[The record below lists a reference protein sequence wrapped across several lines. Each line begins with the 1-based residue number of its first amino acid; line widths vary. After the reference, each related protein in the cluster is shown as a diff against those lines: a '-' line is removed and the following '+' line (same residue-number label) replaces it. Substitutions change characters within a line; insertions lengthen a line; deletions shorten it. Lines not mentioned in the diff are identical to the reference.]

1 MSFVE
6 LSIDEDRRQFGISGD
21 VSQIIKNHRARYFF
35 IDVLKASFNGDI
47 SASIP
52 YNEEEKESVLKRIY
66 DALRKYDIKQRDST
80 RIKDVLDVF
89 YREKENFEAFSEKAK
104 GIWRN
109 QIDEN
114 EFKEFKQSIERH
126 LIGRRLYDKQ
136 LLAAFHL
143 AFSQNACDF
152 SVPGSGKTSIVY
164 GAFAYLKNLPLEHP
178 KRVNKLLVV
187 GPLSSFGPWEDEFL
201 QCFGR
206 EANSIRL
213 AGGMPKE
220 DRDRHLLSIRPIEE
234 TCELT
239 LMSYQSISYNLT
251 SILYFLQ
258 RPGNKVMVVLDE
270 AHRIKSVDG
279 GVWAQSALSI
289 ARYCS
294 ARVVLTG
301 TPLPNG
307 YEDIYNLF
315 EFIWPGKDIIDFSV
329 YQLRDMTNNRYDP
342 RINQLTE
349 NISPFF
355 VRIRKSHLN
364 LPPAVNRDPIF
375 VEMGPIQREIYEFI
389 EEKYIAY
396 FMGNE
401 RNLSL
406 NSELT
411 KARFI
416 RLMQAAT
423 NPSLLKQP
431 LEAFF
436 REQGLSDELFI
447 DDSEIAKKIIR
458 YGELE
463 GVPRKFL
470 QVKNLIV
477 ELLAKNQRVIVWGTF
492 IQNIKEL
499 QHYLEKDGI
508 DSRLL
513 IGEVPVDRDDVPM
526 ETILTREKIIREFH
540 QPDAPFKVLIAN
552 PFAVS
557 ESISLH
563 KACHNAIYLERT
575 FSATHF
581 IQSKDRIHRVGLDPT
596 TTTYYH
602 YILSR
607 HSIDETIHHRLAE
620 KEQRMLE
627 LIESQEI
634 PLFSENMDYDVD
646 LENDIKAII
655 RDYVRRASQI

>member
-6 LSIDEDRRQFGISGD
+6 LSIDEDRHQFTISGD

-35 IDVLKASFNGDI
+35 IDVLKASFNGDK
-47 SASIP
+47 SATIP
-52 YNEEEKESVLKRIY
+52 YHEEEKESVLKRAH
-66 DALRKYDIKQRDST
+66 DALQKYGIEQTDSA

-104 GIWRN
+104 GIWHN
-109 QIDEN
+109 QIDKN
-114 EFKEFKQSIERH
+114 EFREFKQSIERQ

-136 LLAAFHL
+136 LLASFHL

-201 QCFGR
+201 LCFGH

-213 AGGMPKE
+213 SGGMPKE
-220 DRDRHLLSIRPIEE
+220 DRDRHLLSIQAIEE
-234 TCELT
+234 TPELT

-251 SILYFLQ
+251 SLLYFLQ
-258 RPGNKVMVVLDE
+258 RSGNKVMVVLDE
-270 AHRIKSVDG
+270 AHRIKNIEG
-279 GVWAQSALSI
+279 GVWSQAALSL
-289 ARYCS
+289 AKYCS
-294 ARVVLTG
+294 SRVVLTG

-329 YQLRDMTNNRYDP
+329 YQLKDMSNNRFDP
-342 RINQLTE
+342 RLNQLIE
-349 NISPFF
+349 NVSPFF

-364 LPPAVNRDPIF
+364 LPPAVNLDPTY
-375 VEMGPIQREIYEFI
+375 VEMGSVQRQIYEFI
-389 EEKYIAY
+389 EEKYLAY
-396 FMGNE
+396 FIGNE
-401 RNLSL
+401 RTLSL
-406 NSELT
+406 TSELT
-411 KARFI
+411 KARVI

-423 NPSLLKQP
+423 NPNLLRQP
-431 LEAFF
+431 LETFF
-436 REQGLSDELFI
+436 REQGLSDELYI
-447 DDSEIAKKIIR
+447 DDTEIIKKVLR
-458 YGELE
+458 YTELE
-463 GVPRKFL
+463 GFPNKFL
-470 QVKNLIV
+470 VVKDLIV
-477 ELLAKNQRVIVWGTF
+477 DLLARDEKVIVWGTF

-499 QHYLEKDGI
+499 QNYLAEHGI
-508 DSRLL
+508 ESRLL
-513 IGEVPVDRDDVPM
+513 IGEVPVERDDVPM
-526 ETILTREKIIREFH
+526 ESILTREKIIREFH
-540 QPDAPFKVLIAN
+540 RPDTPFKVIIAN

-575 FSATHF
+575 FNATHF

-602 YILSR
+602 YILST